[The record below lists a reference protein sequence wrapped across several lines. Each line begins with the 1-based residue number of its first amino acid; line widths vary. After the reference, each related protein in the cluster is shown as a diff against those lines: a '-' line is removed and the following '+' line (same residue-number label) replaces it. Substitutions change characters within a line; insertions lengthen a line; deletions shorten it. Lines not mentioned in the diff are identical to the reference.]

1 MRHPPLR
8 HNQKS
13 AIGYNLIQIL
23 LSYLPTPSDPP
34 VPLLNTPS
42 RPRKLQTPDPS
53 VFIAPDQVSQLRST
67 QRSRSQI
74 VIPIHQIAPAS
85 RPFTI
90 GTSYHNQLH
99 PAKILQYP
107 APHRFLRDAL
117 QI

>member
-8 HNQKS
+8 HNQKP

-34 VPLLNTPS
+34 VPRLNTPS
-42 RPRKLQTPDPS
+42 RPRKRQTPDPS

-74 VIPIHQIAPAS
+74 VIPIHQIVPAS
-85 RPFTI
+85 RPLDRKSTRLNSSHLVI
-90 GTSYHNQLH
+90 
-99 PAKILQYP
+99 
-107 APHRFLRDAL
+107 
-117 QI
+117 